1 MEEIVKVVS
10 IDATQAVST
19 LDDLNTVTKESSE
32 SFKTLGEAKQYIDRL
47 KGSLDNLDKSSAEY
61 SNQLK
66 EIDNAQNRLAKAVDN
81 TGKVANRAYGELTSQ
96 LKNLQQKFKSANSE
110 AERMALASQIDVVE
124 TKLKEMNTT
133 VSSLQSSMT
142 AYSTE
147 FVSGLD
153 NIAAGLDVA
162 IPGLEQ
168 YYRYFKDVI
177 LAGRSLGSIFSGLKT
192 GFTDQNTVLD
202 NSTKSIRN
210 ITRDVTILEGVQT
223 GLAVST
229 ADSTKATATEVATL
243 KAAQPVWV
251 QTAKARLDLMTAQDA
266 YLSVSA
272 RKKSSEEEIVRA
284 KKALDIARENLETA
298 KLEAKANQKVAES
311 IAKSAK
317 SVNLLSKAWSYCKKT
332 LDAAWSGFKRLI
344 SPTAIAIAAVTAA
357 IALLVKKIKKLK
369 EDLNVVIELNK
380 TTAGA
385 AEQIVILSLLSRKY
399 KELGDNVKDK
409 KQFLTDYAD
418 AIGNT
423 GIEIKDLNDAEDV
436 FINNTDKYIESLKK
450 KAKAQGAYNLLVKKT
465 ENYLEERAELEA
477 KLANKVSRLPETT
490 PEGYTSLGIDKLKGK
505 LAELDANYKKKAEY
519 YSKYITLDSSD
530 SSSSSA
536 SSASTA
542 SSTSSAS
549 TSSALPDLLS
559 LFQEESEQIN
569 EEIITEAKDT
579 SKQALDIWARAT
591 LARIPSLQRE
601 LLELKTKFETEK
613 QLLIDNGIATEA
625 LTEEYEKNRL
635 AIIAKYREQE
645 LAEKEAYLNQ
655 QQQLDNQLISYRT
668 DNEYLQRQLALNS
681 EKEHLEQLKAIYE
694 SRLVLYEKD
703 STEYKAVAELIEET
717 NNKLGI
723 NLKSQAKLQ
732 EDIAQ
737 HVKETWR
744 SNIEI
749 ITGSINSI
757 ASAWQAVLDAEKDK
771 LSEEGNLTQK
781 EVDNYNK
788 KREALKAFQIA
799 SIIIS
804 AAAASFDIWRG
815 YNLERVVNAETA
827 AASGPAAVATLA
839 SLNTA
844 SLVKAIANQ
853 ATTLANAT
861 ASIASIKSET
871 LQASTASTSS
881 VSPTAVATQ
890 YSPNYSTNITGQTET
905 TNLANALSDIKVYVT
920 EYDLQQAAKR
930 VQVRQGESTF

>member
-32 SFKTLGEAKQYIDRL
+32 SFKTLGEAKQYVDRL

-61 SNQLK
+61 SSQLK

-229 ADSTKATATEVATL
+229 ADSTKATAAEVTTL
-243 KAAQPVWV
+243 KAAQPVWA
-251 QTAKARLDLMTAQDA
+251 QAMQAKLDLIAAEDA
-266 YLSVSA
+266 YYDAQSEGT
-272 RKKSSEEEIVRA
+272 EEEIARA
-284 KKALDIARENLETA
+284 EKALDIAEERLKTA
-298 KLEAKANQKVAES
+298 KLEARANQKVAES
-311 IAKSAK
+311 TAKSAK

-409 KQFLTDYAD
+409 EQFLTDYAD

-423 GIEIKDLNDAEDV
+423 GIEIKDLKDAEDV
-436 FINNTDKYIESLKK
+436 FINNTDKYIERLKK
-450 KAKAQGAYNLLVKKT
+450 KATAQGAYTLLVKKK

-490 PEGYTSLGIDKLKGK
+490 PDGYTSLGIDKLKGK
-505 LAELDANYKKKAEY
+505 LAELDANYKKKTEY

-717 NNKLGI
+717 NSKLGI

>member
-61 SNQLK
+61 SSQLK

-210 ITRDVTILEGVQT
+210 MTTTTTVLEGAQT
-223 GLAVST
+223 FAAGATTTL
-229 ADSTKATATEVATL
+229 TKATAAEIATL

-251 QTAKARLDLMTAQDA
+251 QTAKAKLALMDA
-266 YLSVSA
+266 EEAFKDALE
-272 RKKSSEEEIVRA
+272 KGSEEEIVRA
-284 KKALDIARENLETA
+284 KKALDIAKEKLKTA
-298 KLEAKANQKVAES
+298 ELEAKANQKVAES
-311 IAKSAK
+311 TDKAAK
-317 SVNLLSKAWSYCKKT
+317 SVNLLSKAWAKFKK
-332 LDAAWSGFKRLI
+332 LL
-344 SPTAIAIAAVTAA
+344 SPTGLAIAAVAAA
-357 IALLVKKIKKLK
+357 IAVLVTKIKKLK
-369 EDLNVVIELNK
+369 EDLDIIIELNK

-385 AEQIVILSLLSRKY
+385 AEQIVTLSLLSRKY
-399 KELGDNVKDK
+399 KELGDNVEDK

-418 AIGNT
+418 AIENT

-450 KAKAQGAYNLLVKKT
+450 KAKAQGAYNLLVKEMEKYT
-465 ENYLEERAELEA
+465 EGKAELEA
-477 KLANKVSRLPETT
+477 KTAVSGAFIPLFPGFFGNVLTV
-490 PEGYTSLGIDKLKGK
+490 
-505 LAELDANYKKKAEY
+505 
-519 YSKYITLDSSD
+519 SKYRNRRKLTNLEANHNKKTDFLSNLATLDSSD
-530 SSSSSA
+530 SSSSTA
-536 SSASTA
+536 SSA

>member
-61 SNQLK
+61 SSQLK

-210 ITRDVTILEGVQT
+210 MTTTTTILEGAQT
-223 GLAVST
+223 YAAGATSNF
-229 ADSTKATATEVATL
+229 TKATATEVATL

-251 QTAKARLDLMTAQDA
+251 QTAKAKLALMDA
-266 YLSVSA
+266 EEASLKA
-272 RKKSSEEEIVRA
+272 WKKGSEEEIARA
-284 KKALDIARENLETA
+284 KKALDIAKEKLKTA
-298 KLEAKANQKVAES
+298 ELEAKANQKVAES
-311 IAKSAK
+311 TDKAAK
-317 SVNLLSKAWSYCKKT
+317 SVNLLSKAWAKFKK
-332 LDAAWSGFKRLI
+332 LL
-344 SPTAIAIAAVTAA
+344 SPTGLAIAAVAAA
-357 IALLVKKIKKLK
+357 IAVLVTKIKKLK
-369 EDLNVVIELNK
+369 EDLDIIIELNK

-385 AEQIVILSLLSRKY
+385 AEQIVTLSLLSRKY
-399 KELGDNVKDK
+399 KELGDNVEDK

-418 AIGNT
+418 AIENT

-450 KAKAQGAYNLLVKKT
+450 KAKAQGAYNLLVKEMEKYT
-465 ENYLEERAELEA
+465 EEKAELEA
-477 KLANKVSRLPETT
+477 KTAVSGAFIPLFPGLFGNVLTV
-490 PEGYTSLGIDKLKGK
+490 
-505 LAELDANYKKKAEY
+505 
-519 YSKYITLDSSD
+519 SKYRNRRKLTNLEANHNKKTDFLSNLATLDSSD
-530 SSSSSA
+530 SSSS
-536 SSASTA
+536 TA
-542 SSTSSAS
+542 SS

>member
-19 LDDLNTVTKESSE
+19 LDDLNTATKESSE

-210 ITRDVTILEGVQT
+210 MAGATTALEGAQT
-223 GLAVST
+223 FAAGAT
-229 ADSTKATATEVATL
+229 TTFTKATAAEIATL

-251 QTAKARLDLMTAQDA
+251 QTAKAKLALMDA
-266 YLSVSA
+266 EEAFKDALG
-272 RKKSSEEEIVRA
+272 KGDGEEIVRA
-284 KKALDIARENLETA
+284 KKALDIAKEKLKTA
-298 KLEAKANQKVAES
+298 ELEAKANQKVAES
-311 IAKSAK
+311 TDKAAK
-317 SVNLLSKAWSYCKKT
+317 SVNLLSKAWAKFKK
-332 LDAAWSGFKRLI
+332 LL
-344 SPTAIAIAAVTAA
+344 SPTGLAIAAVAAA
-357 IALLVKKIKKLK
+357 IAVLVTKIKKLK
-369 EDLNVVIELNK
+369 EDLDIIIELNK

-385 AEQIVILSLLSRKY
+385 AEQIVTLSLLSRKY
-399 KELGDNVKDK
+399 KELGDNVEDK

-450 KAKAQGAYNLLVKKT
+450 KAKAQGAYNLLVKEM
-465 ENYLEERAELEA
+465 ENYLEEKTELEA
-477 KLANKVSRLPETT
+477 KTAVSGAFIPLFPGLFGNVLTISKYRNKRKLANLEANHNKKTDFLSN
-490 PEGYTSLGIDKLKGK
+490 
-505 LAELDANYKKKAEY
+505 LA
-519 YSKYITLDSSD
+519 TLDSSD
-530 SSSSSA
+530 SSSSS
-536 SSASTA
+536 A

-655 QQQLDNQLISYRT
+655 QQQLNNQLISYRT

-717 NNKLGI
+717 NSKLGI

-749 ITGSINSI
+749 ITGSISSI

>member
-61 SNQLK
+61 SSQLK

-229 ADSTKATATEVATL
+229 ADSTKATAAEVTTL
-243 KAAQPVWV
+243 KDAQPVWA
-251 QTAKARLDLMTAQDA
+251 QAMKARIDFMAAQNA
-266 YLSVSA
+266 YLNAQKKGSA
-272 RKKSSEEEIVRA
+272 EEIARA
-284 KKALDIARENLETA
+284 EKALRIAEERLETA
-298 KLEAKANQKVAES
+298 KLEARANRKVAES
-311 IAKSAK
+311 TVKSAK

-409 KQFLTDYAD
+409 EQFLTDYAD

-423 GIEIKDLNDAEDV
+423 GIEIKDLKDAEDV
-436 FINNTDKYIESLKK
+436 FIDNTDKYIESLKK
-450 KAKAQGAYNLLVKKT
+450 KAKAQGAYNLLVKK
-465 ENYLEERAELEA
+465 A

-490 PEGYTSLGIDKLKGK
+490 PDGYTSLGIDELKRK
-505 LAELDANYKKKAEY
+505 LAELDANHKKETEY

-530 SSSSSA
+530 SSSSTA

-542 SSTSSAS
+542 STASTASSAS

-804 AAAASFDIWRG
+804 AAASSFDIWRG

>member
-61 SNQLK
+61 SSQLK

-229 ADSTKATATEVATL
+229 ADSTKATAAEVTTL
-243 KAAQPVWV
+243 KAAQPVWA
-251 QTAKARLDLMTAQDA
+251 QAMQAKLDLIAAEDA
-266 YLSVSA
+266 YYDAQSEGT
-272 RKKSSEEEIVRA
+272 EEEIARA
-284 KKALDIARENLETA
+284 EKALDIAEERLKTA
-298 KLEAKANQKVAES
+298 KLEARANQKVAES
-311 IAKSAK
+311 TAKSAK

-409 KQFLTDYAD
+409 EQFLTDYAD

-423 GIEIKDLNDAEDV
+423 GIEIKDLKDAEDV

-490 PEGYTSLGIDKLKGK
+490 PDGYTSLGIDKLKGK
-505 LAELDANYKKKAEY
+505 LAELDANYKKKTEY